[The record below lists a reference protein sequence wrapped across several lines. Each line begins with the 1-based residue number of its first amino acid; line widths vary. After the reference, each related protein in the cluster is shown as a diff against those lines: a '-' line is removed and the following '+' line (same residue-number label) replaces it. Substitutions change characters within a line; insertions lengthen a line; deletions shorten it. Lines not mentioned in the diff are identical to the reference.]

1 MALRNIVKEGD
12 PILTKKCRPVT
23 EFNDRLH
30 QLLDDMRQTLLEA
43 DGVGLAAPQVGV
55 LRRVVVVLDINRET
69 ENVDEQIIE
78 LVNPE
83 IIASSGEQYGT
94 EGCLSVPGIYDFV
107 TRPEEVTVRAQDRF
121 GKTFEVTGTGL
132 TARCFCHELDH
143 LEGHL
148 FKELADKL
156 LTAEE
161 LDELMAREAEG
172 EA

>member
-94 EGCLSVPGIYDFV
+94 EGCLSVPGIYGFV

>member
-94 EGCLSVPGIYDFV
+94 EGCLSVPGIYGFV

-121 GKTFEVTGTGL
+121 GKTFEVTGNGL

>member
-94 EGCLSVPGIYDFV
+94 EGCLSVPGIYGFV

-161 LDELMAREAEG
+161 LDELIAREAEG